1 MARFDLVLLVRPSIG
16 EVLAF
21 NACAA
26 RSSVMPRANRSALD
40 AAARDQFLQQVA
52 AALKGYGE
60 LGGAV
65 FLAGAAGWHG
75 SYIAPAL
82 P

>member
-60 LGGAV
+60 LGDGV
-65 FLAGAAGWHG
+65 GSFGRSAGLGT
-75 SYIAPAL
+75 
-82 P
+82 